1 MTCSHPQ
8 PLKIYNNYVS
18 FPKIAKF
25 TKYYFNHSKYIFKGK
40 SNSIKLKESKPLN
53 NEISEFILSKR
64 NITNIN
70 FSKKIIKTLLSFTEK
85 F

>member
-1 MTCSHPQ
+1 MNLKQ

-53 NEISEFILSKR
+53 NEILEFLGNKK
-64 NITNIN
+64 NITDIN
-70 FSKKIIKTLLSFTEK
+70 FSENVIKIIKNIK
-85 F
+85 Q